1 MHVEI
6 QPVNIEDRPV
16 LDNLYQFY
24 LYDFSE
30 FLGIPVARYGLFLTG
45 ETDGCCTEQWRHPFF
60 IRADG
65 ELAGFVIVDRHSEH
79 PNSDQT
85 ENEIAQFFVMRS
97 LRRKGVGQQA
107 AILTFEQFPGAWV
120 VKQMGENKAAIT
132 FWRKLIDQY
141 TGGHFSDAPAPE
153 PWYHGGA
160 MQRFDN
166 TR

>member
-1 MHVEI
+1 MDVRLE
-6 QPVNIEDRPV
+6 PVDIEDRPI

-30 FLGIPVARYGLFLTG
+30 FVGIPVGRFGLFLTG
-45 ETDGCCTEQWRHPFF
+45 ETDGCCTEGWRHPFF

-65 ELAGFVIVDRHSEH
+65 ELVGFVIVDRHSEH
-79 PNSDQT
+79 PTSDQT

-97 LRRKGVGQQA
+97 VRRQGIGQRA

-120 VKQMGENKAAIT
+120 VKEMGENTGAIA

-141 TGGHFSDAPAPE
+141 TGGHYTDSPCPE
-153 PWYHGGA
+153 PWYHDGV

-166 TR
+166 SE